1 MVKRVARTWPLLVA
15 LAFLWLSLAL
25 IFHFSRSLNQGR
37 LVYSLDDAYIHMA
50 LAKHL
55 VQDGVWGVTR
65 YGFSSSQS
73 SLLWPLLLTLA
84 YLPAGPNEIAPLVLN
99 VVFSTLVVACLF
111 LLLERRGLPAPFI
124 LLILFELIIFM
135 RMPVMV
141 FDGMEHLLQVLL
153 VLAFVHFATH
163 GLAGPGRIS
172 RGTALALALA
182 PLLTATRYEGLF
194 LIAVI
199 SPLFLL
205 RRRWLP
211 GLALPVLA
219 LAPVAAY
226 AVISLVHG
234 GYWLPNSLLMKSNWF
249 NQESGVFAQLAHSTL
264 VYLLAPAAAIYA
276 YRLAKGHGFWRPE
289 QLALLVLLVAFVPQ
303 VILGRLGPRYE
314 AYLITLGLYGLAT
327 SVFALLRATRLPE
340 RTQARGALAMGVLL
354 VLPIGLQGAQ
364 AVLLTPVATSNI
376 YQQQYQM
383 GRFLRQYYQ
392 GQAVAASDIGAIDY
406 LADIRLLDLAGL
418 GTVETA
424 GAFLRGA
431 FDDVFLRQLV
441 RARRVKIAITYESIF
456 GSGPPAAWVVVGKW
470 RIPLNV
476 VCYGDTVT
484 FFAVDPSEAPRLRRH
499 LLDFSHELPPQV
511 KQVVFAN
518 P

>member
-1 MVKRVARTWPLLVA
+1 MKRVAERWPLLVA
-15 LAFLWLSLAL
+15 LAFLWLSLAV

-55 VQDGVWGVTR
+55 VQHGVWGVTK

-73 SLLWPLLLTLA
+73 SLLWPLLLALI
-84 YLPAGPNEIAPLVLN
+84 YLPAGPNEITPLVLN
-99 VVFSTLVVACLF
+99 VVLSTLVVACLF

-124 LLILFELIIFM
+124 LLVLLELIIFM
-135 RMPVMV
+135 RMPLMV

-153 VLAFVHFATH
+153 VLAFVHFSTH
-163 GLAGPGRIS
+163 SLAGQNHVS
-172 RGTALALALA
+172 RSTALALALA

-194 LIAVI
+194 LVAVV

-205 RRRWLP
+205 RRRWLA
-211 GLALPVLA
+211 GLALPALA

-226 AVISLVHG
+226 AVVSVAHG
-234 GYWLPNSLLMKSNWF
+234 GYWLPNSLLMKSNWY
-249 NQESGVFAQLAHSTL
+249 NPQAGVFAQLAVSPLLYL
-264 VYLLAPAAAIYA
+264 VAPAAAIYL
-276 YRLAKGHGFWRPE
+276 YRLVKGHGFWQPE
-289 QLALLVLLVAFVPQ
+289 QLTLLVLLVAFAPQ
-303 VILGRLGPRYE
+303 VVLGRLGPRYE

-327 SVFALLRATRLPE
+327 SVFALLRATSLPD
-340 RTQARGALAMGVLL
+340 RAQARVALAMGVLL
-354 VLPIGLQGAQ
+354 VLPIGQQGAR
-364 AVLLTPVATSNI
+364 AAMVTPIATSNL

-406 LADIRLLDLAGL
+406 LADIKLLDLAGL

-424 GAFLRGA
+424 GAFLRGTY
-431 FDDVFLRQLV
+431 DDVFLRQLV
-441 RARRVKIAITYESIF
+441 RARRVKIAVTYESIF
-456 GSGPPAAWVVVGKW
+456 GGGPPAAWVVVGKW

-484 FFAVDPSEAPRLRRH
+484 FFAVDPSEAPRLRQH
-499 LLDFSHELPPQV
+499 LLDFSHKLPPQV
-511 KQVVFAN
+511 QQVVFTY